1 MADLS
6 VLQAIIR
13 CSGLIEFITTGH
25 KGMQYK
31 TSRRT
36 FVKGLVATGLA
47 GGLGLWRSPV
57 WALTSPGQPTVLTGT
72 EFDLVIGET
81 PVNITGAPRTAMT
94 INGTI
99 PGPLLRWRE
108 G

>member
-1 MADLS
+1 
-6 VLQAIIR
+6 
-13 CSGLIEFITTGH
+13 
-25 KGMQYK
+25 MQYK

-36 FVKGLVATGLA
+36 FVKGLVATGLF

-57 WALTSPGQPTVLTGT
+57 WALTSPGQPTVLAGT

-81 PVNITGAPRTAMT
+81 PVNITGSPRTALT

-99 PGPLLRWRE
+99 PGPLLRWLWQRRE
-108 G
+108 MSQRTSVWNKQLLS